1 MNFLTGSN
9 DLGTLGLG
17 LLIAGAAAGLF
28 GGILGRGAGLILVS
42 ALFLVARS
50 AGIGTDLAMHL
61 AVGTSFACLLPLSL
75 GLLAAHGRS
84 LDWGVVRRWTL
95 GLIAGTAAGLAVALR
110 LPGAQLALVF
120 AAVAVAAA
128 AMAVWVKDREN
139 VKPSRGLFGYA
150 MAFVTG
156 TTAGALGLSG
166 AALGNPL
173 LALCG
178 LLRAR
183 SRSHCRLVR
192 RRHHRDGRDCNGR
205 QRIRL
210 GGTTKILVRLRQFA
224 GVRCDRAGDVRHQPD
239 RRPLRARNRHQ
250 AVTPVVRRGRS
261 LVRGARGVERGGVK
275 TSE

>member
-84 LDWGVVRRWTL
+84 LDWDLARRWAVW
-95 GLIAGTAAGLAVALR
+95 LIAGTAAGLAVALR

-128 AMAVWVKDREN
+128 AMAVGVKDRES
-139 VKPSRGLFGYA
+139 VKPSSGLFGNA

-183 SRSHCRLVR
+183 AEATAALFAVVITAAGAIVMAASGYGLAGLPKYSYGYVNLLAFGATAPVAFATSLIGARFAPEI
-192 RRHHRDGRDCNGR
+192 D
-205 QRIRL
+205 
-210 GGTTKILVRLRQFA
+210 TKRLRLLFA
-224 GVRCDRAGDVRHQPD
+224 VVALWCA
-239 RRPLRARNRHQ
+239 AR
-250 AVTPVVRRGRS
+250 VVWNVVG
-261 LVRGARGVERGGVK
+261 
-275 TSE
+275 